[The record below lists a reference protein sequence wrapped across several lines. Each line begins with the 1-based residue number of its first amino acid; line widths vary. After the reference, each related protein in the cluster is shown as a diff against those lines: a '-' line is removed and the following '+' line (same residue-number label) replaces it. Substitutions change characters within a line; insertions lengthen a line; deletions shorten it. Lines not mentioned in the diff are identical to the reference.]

1 MSERDAQSQAQNPAR
16 GSADSSSASPPP
28 TQAREAGET
37 SGRSGR
43 WKGWLLAAVVLLGLG
58 AAWWVLQPSGML
70 GGGEPAGRQS
80 NGDAA
85 RAIPVRLA
93 EVMRGGIAETAEAVG
108 TFQSQRLVT
117 LRFQGRG
124 RIVRLDFQEGEE
136 VEAGRLLAELD
147 HDAEQA
153 RVTEAEAR
161 AEEAGNQL
169 ERGRRL
175 YDQGHIAAA
184 ELEDRRARAK
194 EARGRLDEARA
205 ALRDRFVIAP
215 YAGRVGTTDAEVGAV
230 VSPGDPLVDLRAQAA
245 LEIAFYLP
253 AELRGRLS
261 VGQDVEVRSKALGD
275 ETIGGTVSAIATQAD
290 ETTRG
295 LQLVAKLDRPDARVA
310 PGAFATVAVV
320 LARREKALLIP
331 AEALV
336 LEGRSAYVY
345 RVDAEQR
352 VQRTQVTTGVRHQDQ
367 VEIRDGLAAGDRI
380 VASGIQ
386 KVGEGQ
392 KVRPL
397 EAGAGGSGG

>member
-1 MSERDAQSQAQNPAR
+1 MSERDAQSQAQDAAR

-37 SGRSGR
+37 SRRSGR
-43 WKGWLLAAVVLLGLG
+43 RKGWLLAAVVLLGLG
-58 AAWWVLQPSGML
+58 AAWWVWQPL
-70 GGGEPAGRQS
+70 GLSDGDEAAGRSVGGEAP
-80 NGDAA
+80 
-85 RAIPVRLA
+85 AIPVRLA
-93 EVMRGGIAETAEAVG
+93 EVVRGNVAETAEAVG

-124 RIVRLDFQEGEE
+124 RVVRLDFQEGRE
-136 VEAGRLLAELD
+136 VEAGQLLAELD
-147 HDAEQA
+147 HAAQQA

-161 AEEAGNQL
+161 AEEAANQL

-194 EARGRLDEARA
+194 EARGQLDEAQA
-205 ALRDRFVIAP
+205 TLRDRFVVAP

-230 VSPGDPLVDLRAQAA
+230 VSAGDPLVDLRGQAA
-245 LEIAFYLP
+245 LEIAFFLP
-253 AELRGRLS
+253 AELGGRLS
-261 VGQDVEVRSKALGD
+261 VGQTVQVRSKALDDGA
-275 ETIGGTVSAIATQAD
+275 IGGTVSAIAARAD

-295 LQLVAKLDRPDARVA
+295 LQLVAELDRPDVRVA
-310 PGAFATVAVV
+310 PGAFGTVAVV
-320 LARREKALLIP
+320 LARRENALLIP

-336 LEGRSAYVY
+336 LEGRSEYVY

-352 VQRTQVTTGVRHQDQ
+352 VQRTQVTTGVRHQDR

-380 VASGIQ
+380 VASGLQ

-397 EAGAGGSGG
+397 EAGAGDGGGG